1 MGLDGMVDE
10 ILERGRRETAAIRA
24 EADAEYEKAVA
35 EAKGRVAERYEKA
48 INAARN
54 AAEMDRKHELSSA
67 ELDVRRALLAT
78 QKDILARVL
87 QEAEAR
93 LRSMPPDKGRA
104 MVKHLI
110 SNYKDEGTRVH
121 CRPVYKDLVTTLTS
135 LRYSGDVT
143 GLGGIILEDDKG
155 EVRVDHTFDTIVRE
169 AYEAKMKAIYSLL
182 FPFWSA
188 GGVQG

>member
-10 ILERGRRETAAIRA
+10 ILKRGQRETAAIRA
-24 EADAEYEKAVA
+24 EADAEFEKAVA
-35 EAKGRVAERYEKA
+35 EAKGRAAETYENA
-48 INAARN
+48 IRSARN
-54 AAEMDRKHELSSA
+54 AAEMERKHEISSA
-67 ELDVRRALLAT
+67 ELDVRRVLLAT
-78 QKDILARVL
+78 QKDILVRTL

-93 LRSMPPDKGRA
+93 VRSTPPDRGRA

-110 SNYKDEGTRVH
+110 SSYKDEGTRVH

-143 GLGGIILEDDKG
+143 GLGGIILEDEKG
-155 EVRVDHTFDTIVRE
+155 EIRVDHTFDTIIRE
-169 AYEAKMKAIYSLL
+169 AYEARMKEIYGLL

-188 GGVQG
+188 GGVRG